1 MTQSPNLEQSIAE
14 ALRGRGQ
21 IVRSGPTETVA
32 APDPKQ
38 QKAARTPKRLAN
50 VCDAIAAEI
59 QETGQTVVNIANT
72 IAAESEALAELLHK
86 HGTEIEARIEAFMSM
101 SDRVKDRMRA
111 AHDDMLTT
119 SGSGPSLAPQAEPGD
134 DENPQG

>member
-21 IVRSGPTETVA
+21 IDRPAPKETVA
-32 APDPKQ
+32 APDTKL
-38 QKAARTPKRLAN
+38 QKTAQAPKRLAN

-59 QETGQTVVNIANT
+59 QETGQSVVNIANT
-72 IAAESEALAELLHK
+72 IAAESEALAELLQK
-86 HGTEIEARIEAFMSM
+86 HGTAIEARIEAFMSM

-119 SGSGPSLAPQAEPGD
+119 SATGPSLAPQAGPGD
-134 DENPQG
+134 DENPNV